1 LHEKT
6 CTKAARRLSLFWG
19 KRGAG
24 EAGEAFFPRGIFFKL
39 DKHEQDVL
47 NCKTSLL
54 SGHQERI
61 KRF

>member
-1 LHEKT
+1 MKKH
-6 CTKAARRLSLFWG
+6 ARKPPGGFRFFG
-19 KRGAG
+19 GRGAG